1 MIVSNALMIT
11 FLFRTG
17 STSHNMSSMSS
28 HNMSGDMYA
37 RFPQR
42 NEKKLKLN
50 SPFNIRMIAEQ
61 TAAYQKQMWLS
72 QLQVTNPQAYQ
83 VPYSPH
89 STYLS
94 DSWNNSSQPF
104 APLLEPVPEGV
115 TVTEFSVTAQSLENC
130 CLSKSLSWLALFS
143 VLFPV
148 QLLIDHTWNL
158 LILLSMFKTSWVFP
172 KNALLQMP
180 WPVG

>member
-89 STYLS
+89 PTFLS
-94 DSWNNSSQPF
+94 DSCWNNSTQPF

-130 CLSKSLSWLALFS
+130 CLSKSLSWLALFPFCFQFNS
-143 VLFPV
+143 SITLG
-148 QLLIDHTWNL
+148 IS
-158 LILLSMFKTSWVFP
+158 LILLSLSWVFS

>member
-1 MIVSNALMIT
+1 
-11 FLFRTG
+11 
-17 STSHNMSSMSS
+17 
-28 HNMSGDMYA
+28 
-37 RFPQR
+37 
-42 NEKKLKLN
+42 
-50 SPFNIRMIAEQ
+50 MIAEQ

-89 STYLS
+89 PTFLS
-94 DSWNNSSQPF
+94 DSCWNNSSQPF

-158 LILLSMFKTSWVFP
+158 FDIAFTELSFLQKCPSSNAMASWLKPIVHLVLDSLRDREHP
-172 KNALLQMP
+172 MNRQIM
-180 WPVG
+180 